1 MDKEQIIKALECC
14 AKAKDVYCKDCA
26 YQVYGGLQCQVQAVR
41 DTLSLIKELE
51 FEKRML
57 EAQNRNYRQFCDDA
71 GKVRDRIK
79 ADTVRKMKER
89 LAQAICDNTYP
100 DFNKDGKPVNIWKAT
115 TGYDALD
122 QITKEM
128 LEGENEN

>member
-1 MDKEQIIKALECC
+1 MELNREQIIKALECL

-41 DTLSLIKELE
+41 DALALIKELE

-71 GKVRDRIK
+71 AKVRDRIK
-79 ADTVRKMKER
+79 ADTVRKMQEKVYE
-89 LAQAICDNTYP
+89 AAHD
-100 DFNKDGKPVNIWKAT
+100 VNEI
-115 TGYDALD
+115 DAYWITSMID
-122 QITKEM
+122 QIAKEM
-128 LEGENEN
+128 AEGV